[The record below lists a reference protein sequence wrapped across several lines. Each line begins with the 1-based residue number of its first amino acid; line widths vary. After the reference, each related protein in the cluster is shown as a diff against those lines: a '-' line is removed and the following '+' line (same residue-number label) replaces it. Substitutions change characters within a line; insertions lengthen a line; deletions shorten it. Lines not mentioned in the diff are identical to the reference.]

1 MCWGPTSYLVID
13 IGGSKVH
20 SRLMTCGQSHMLGKG
35 QGQFFADRQPR
46 WENQVLNRKSKV
58 IRDDK
63 RKKKR
68 KFL

>member
-1 MCWGPTSYLVID
+1 MS
-13 IGGSKVH
+13 
-20 SRLMTCGQSHMLGKG
+20 GKG
-35 QGQFFADRQPR
+35 QGQFMVDQRPK

-58 IRDDK
+58 IRADK

>member
-1 MCWGPTSYLVID
+1 MS
-13 IGGSKVH
+13 
-20 SRLMTCGQSHMLGKG
+20 GKG

-58 IRDDK
+58 IRADK

>member
-1 MCWGPTSYLVID
+1 MVDQRP
-13 IGGSKVH
+13 K
-20 SRLMTCGQSHMLGKG
+20 
-35 QGQFFADRQPR
+35 

-58 IRDDK
+58 IRADK